1 MELFHLIK
9 MDPFELTYIVLYS
22 YFNMTQIRH
31 TNRIYNQKKEE
42 EKETKKKKKNQNKTK
57 NRALRLES
65 KTQ

>member
-1 MELFHLIK
+1 

-42 EKETKKKKKNQNKTK
+42 EKETKKKKKKTK
-57 NRALRLES
+57 TKQ
-65 KTQ
+65 KTEP